1 VVFAVWAFGNKVDTA
16 SLSICILES
25 LLLHEY
31 IPGCSPIQNGILPL
45 LQVAKSP
52 NLLDNN
58 LSIVV
63 EGTDFKGDLGNE
75 QEQEK

>member
-1 VVFAVWAFGNKVDTA
+1 MNIFLEAALYKME
-16 SLSICILES
+16 SIWR
-25 LLLHEY
+25 
-31 IPGCSPIQNGILPL
+31 

-63 EGTDFKGDLGNE
+63 EGTDFKGDLSNE
-75 QEQEK
+75 QEQ

>member
-1 VVFAVWAFGNKVDTA
+1 MGQ
-16 SLSICILES
+16 
-25 LLLHEY
+25 LLLHCPYAHSNHCYCMNKIMEAALY
-31 IPGCSPIQNGILPL
+31 KMESICW

-63 EGTDFKGDLGNE
+63 EGTDFKGDLSNE
-75 QEQEK
+75 QEQ